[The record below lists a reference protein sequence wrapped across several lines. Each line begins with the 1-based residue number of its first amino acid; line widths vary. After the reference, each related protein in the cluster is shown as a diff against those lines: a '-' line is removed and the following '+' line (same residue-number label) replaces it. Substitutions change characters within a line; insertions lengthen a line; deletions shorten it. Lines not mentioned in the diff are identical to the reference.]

1 MKPSELMPCRFT
13 FLSTLFLL
21 LLVSTAIVLR
31 SFLLRRR
38 YRMGLQ
44 EQLDD
49 ILRQPGDRPVASRRK
64 TLGAKPRLWDTW
76 IKQDGGK
83 DTVNEFAEIKV
94 SWVGRSPSF

>member
-1 MKPSELMPCRFT
+1 
-13 FLSTLFLL
+13 
-21 LLVSTAIVLR
+21 
-31 SFLLRRR
+31 
-38 YRMGLQ
+38 MGLQ